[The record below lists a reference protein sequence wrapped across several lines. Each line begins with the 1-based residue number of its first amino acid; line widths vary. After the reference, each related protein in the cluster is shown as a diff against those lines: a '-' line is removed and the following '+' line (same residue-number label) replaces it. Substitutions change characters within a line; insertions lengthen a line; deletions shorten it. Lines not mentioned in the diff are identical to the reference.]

1 MQVNLNTL
9 IPMKTSN
16 AKATWIGKL
25 KDGEGKISLNSMDFE
40 ANYTFASR
48 FENSKGTN
56 PEELIA
62 AAHAGCFS
70 MALSGLL
77 AAKGYNPELIE
88 TVATVFLSKN
98 ENGFFISKIR
108 LESEAIIPDI
118 DNETL
123 QSLACEAKLN
133 CPVSK
138 ALTGVDILLQI
149 RLKNS

>member
-1 MQVNLNTL
+1 
-9 IPMKTSN
+9 MKTSL
-16 AKATWIGKL
+16 AKAIWIGNL
-25 KDGEGKISLNSMDFE
+25 KDGEGKISLNSIDFE

-77 AAKGYNPELIE
+77 ASKGYHPEMIE
-88 TVATVFLSKN
+88 TSATVTLSKD
-98 ENGFFISKIR
+98 EKGAFISKIK
-108 LESEAIIPDI
+108 LQSEATIPDI

-123 QSLACEAKLN
+123 QSLGCEAKLN

-138 ALTGVDILLQI
+138 ALTGVNIVLEI
-149 RLKNS
+149 KLKSL

>member
-1 MQVNLNTL
+1 MQ
-9 IPMKTSN
+9 TSE
-16 AKATWIGKL
+16 AKAIWIGNL
-25 KDGEGKISLNSMDFE
+25 KDGEGKISLNSIDFE
-40 ANYTFASR
+40 ASYTYASR

-77 AAKGYNPELIE
+77 AGKGYHPEMIE
-88 TVATVFLSKN
+88 TTATVILSKD
-98 ENGFFISKIR
+98 EKGAFISKIK
-108 LESEAIIPDI
+108 LQSEAIIPDI

-138 ALTGVDILLQI
+138 ALSGVDIFLQI
-149 RLKNS
+149 NLK

>member
-1 MQVNLNTL
+1 
-9 IPMKTSN
+9 MKTSE
-16 AKATWIGKL
+16 AKAIWIGNL
-25 KDGEGKISLNSMDFE
+25 KDGEGKISISSVDFE
-40 ANYTFASR
+40 GSYTYASR

-77 AAKGYNPELIE
+77 ASKGYHPEMIE
-88 TVATVFLSKN
+88 TTATVTLSKD
-98 ENGFFISKIR
+98 EKGAFISKIK
-108 LESEAIIPDI
+108 LQSEVNIPDI

-138 ALTGVDILLQI
+138 ALASVNIVLQI
-149 RLKNS
+149 KLKSL

>member
-1 MQVNLNTL
+1 
-9 IPMKTSN
+9 MKTSE
-16 AKATWIGKL
+16 AKAIWIGNL
-25 KDGEGKISLNSMDFE
+25 KDGEGKISLNSIDFE
-40 ANYTFASR
+40 ANYTYASR

-77 AAKGYNPELIE
+77 AGKGFHPEMIE
-88 TVATVFLSKN
+88 TTATVTLSKDDK
-98 ENGFFISKIR
+98 GAFISKIK
-108 LESEAIIPDI
+108 LQSEARIPDI

-138 ALTGVDILLQI
+138 ALASVNIVLQI
-149 RLKNS
+149 KLKSL

>member
-1 MQVNLNTL
+1 
-9 IPMKTSN
+9 MKTSN
-16 AKATWIGKL
+16 AKAIWIGNL
-25 KDGEGKISLNSMDFE
+25 KDGEGKISLNSIDFE
-40 ANYTFASR
+40 ASYTYASR
-48 FENSKGTN
+48 FENNKGTN

-70 MALSGLL
+70 MALSGLI
-77 AAKGYNPELIE
+77 AGKGFHPEMIE
-88 TVATVFLSKN
+88 TTATVFLTKD
-98 ENGFFISKIR
+98 EKGAYISKIK
-108 LESEAIIPDI
+108 LQSEAKIPDI

-138 ALTGVDILLQI
+138 ALAGVDIFLQI